1 MKNSSRLPYCNQD
14 RKVSDVTKDYIVDR
28 GRGGDPSA
36 PNYESKLEALE
47 TDQVAWV
54 WVIIFAYACPEVIG
68 TFLRSLRIV
77 VLKTYKRPPLADFIF
92 VFIMETLHVVGL
104 AVLVFLAF
112 PQLDS
117 AHAVVLTNCLAIIP
131 SILLLMS
138 RSKRDG

>member
-1 MKNSSRLPYCNQD
+1 MKATQLPYCNKDGQ
-14 RKVSDVTKDYIVDR
+14 VSDLTKDYIVKR
-28 GRGGDPSA
+28 TRPLDPDSPA
-36 PNYESKLEALE
+36 YDLFE
-47 TDQVAWV
+47 TDQVAWI
-54 WVIIFAYACPEVIG
+54 WALIFAYSAPEIVG

-77 VLKTYKRPPLADFIF
+77 VLKTWHLPPLSDFLF
-92 VFIMETLHVVGL
+92 VLIMETAHVVGL
-104 AVLVFLAF
+104 AVLAFLAF